1 MWKKMMKPYKI
12 VDDQY
17 IELIDPPYTG
27 IVYQYGRVELL
38 PDEGNDELKLSFDI
52 NFFSKKVP
60 DDMKAFEQYAGDL
73 LLDLITEK
81 LQTNDIV
88 YTGGT

>member
-1 MWKKMMKPYKI
+1 MWAKKMKPYKI

-27 IVYQYGRVELL
+27 ILYQYGKVVLL
-38 PDEGNDELKLSFDI
+38 PDDHRNELKLSFELNI
-52 NFFSKKVP
+52 FSDTKP
-60 DDMKAFEQYAGDL
+60 DDMKAFEQYAGDI
-73 LLDLITEK
+73 LLDMITEK

>member
-1 MWKKMMKPYKI
+1 MKPYKI

-17 IELIDPPYTG
+17 IELIDPPYAG
-27 IVYQYGRVELL
+27 IVYQYGKVVLL
-38 PDEGNDELKLSFDI
+38 PDEDKDELKLSFELNIFSDI
-52 NFFSKKVP
+52 KP
-60 DDMKAFEQYAGDL
+60 DDIKAFTHYAGDL
-73 LLDLITEK
+73 LLDMITEK

>member
-1 MWKKMMKPYKI
+1 MKPYKI

-27 IVYQYGRVELL
+27 IVYQYGKVVLL
-38 PDEGNDELKLSFDI
+38 PDEDKDELKLSFEM
-52 NFFSKKVP
+52 NFISKKVP
-60 DDMKAFEQYAGDL
+60 EDLKAFEQYAGDL
-73 LLDLITEK
+73 LLDMITEK